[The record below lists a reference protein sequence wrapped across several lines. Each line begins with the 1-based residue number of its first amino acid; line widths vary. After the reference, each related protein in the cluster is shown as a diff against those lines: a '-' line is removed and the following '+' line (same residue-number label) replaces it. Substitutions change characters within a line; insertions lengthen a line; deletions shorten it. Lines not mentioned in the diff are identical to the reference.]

1 MKWLLVTI
9 FFIIAYFLVRI
20 IDEIIDIHD
29 FKAILNQ
36 YNEDFPEHKIEVP
49 EKFEDLI
56 ELYEKVYINQVE
68 LSLLATATKRKDN
81 NND

>member
-20 IDEIIDIHD
+20 IEEIIDIHD
-29 FKAILNQ
+29 FKVILNQ

-68 LSLLATATKRKDN
+68 LSLLATATKRKEN
-81 NND
+81 KK